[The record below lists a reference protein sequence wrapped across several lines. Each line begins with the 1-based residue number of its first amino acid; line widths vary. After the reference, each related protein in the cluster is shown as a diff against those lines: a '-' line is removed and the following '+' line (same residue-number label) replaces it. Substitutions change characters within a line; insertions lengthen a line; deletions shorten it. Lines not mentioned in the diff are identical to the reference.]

1 MEKNNIKKNNL
12 YVSEEEKILVWEDI
26 QASFKK
32 TFGNEVYNSWLQKIS
47 LVKEYNDYLILGVP
61 TRFFRDWIV
70 SRYLDKIL
78 EQVKGFKLSLSRIEF
93 KIIEESKENQEFVKI
108 NELNKVT
115 EIKDSILNYNRL
127 NPNLNFD
134 SFIQGKSNDI
144 ALSYSKKVC
153 EHISRYNPLYICGG
167 VGLGKTHL
175 LNAIGLSLQHENNVM
190 FISAERF
197 MYHFIKSIKKNDM
210 VNFKDFFRKSSVFII
225 DDIQFISGKESLQEE
240 FFHTFNSL
248 MDKGSQII
256 ISSDRSPTKLEKVQ
270 DRIKSRLAGG
280 LVVDIEAPDLEL
292 KVKIIKKKIEE
303 IENQFKENIILNE
316 EVINF
321 IASETKT
328 NIRELIGVLNRVIA
342 FSRVHNK
349 ILSISDCKNIL
360 RDVFNQIRVI
370 TVDKIQNVVS
380 NYFNIPLSDMLSQR
394 RSRPLARP
402 RQIAMYLAKKMTS
415 RSLPEIGRRFANRDH
430 TTVIH
435 AVKTIS
441 RLTDQDDEMKKN
453 INQIKSLLLE
463 QQ

>member
-1 MEKNNIKKNNL
+1 M
-12 YVSEEEKILVWEDI
+12 
-26 QASFKK
+26 
-32 TFGNEVYNSWLQKIS
+32 
-47 LVKEYNDYLILGVP
+47 ILGVP

-78 EQVKGFKLSLSRIEF
+78 EQVRNFKLSINRVEF
-93 KIIEESKENQEFVKI
+93 KIIEENKQNQELLKI
-108 NELNKVT
+108 NEINKVT

-127 NPNLNFD
+127 NPNLNFEN
-134 SFIQGKSNDI
+134 FIQGKSNDI
-144 ALSYSKKVC
+144 ALSYSRKVC
-153 EHISRYNPLYICGG
+153 EHLSRYNPLYICGG

-175 LNAIGLSLQHENNVM
+175 LNAIGLTLQNENNVM

-210 VNFKDFFRKSSVFII
+210 INFKDFFRKSSIFII

-256 ISSDRSPTKLEKVQ
+256 ISADRAPTKLDRVQ
-270 DRIKSRLAGG
+270 ERMKSRLGGG
-280 LVVDIEAPDLEL
+280 LVVDIETPDLEL
-292 KVKIIKKKIEE
+292 KIKIIKKKIEE
-303 IENQFKENIILNE
+303 IQSQFKENINLDN
-316 EVINF
+316 EVINY
-321 IASETKT
+321 IASESKT

-342 FSRVHNK
+342 FSRVNNK
-349 ILSISDCKNIL
+349 TLNVTDCKNIL
-360 RDVFNQIRVI
+360 KDVFNQIRVI

-380 NYFNIPLSDMLSQR
+380 NYFNIPLSEMLSQR

-402 RQIAMYLAKKMTS
+402 RQIAMYLAKKMTA

-441 RLTDQDDEMKKN
+441 RLSEQDDEMKKN

-463 QQ
+463 Q